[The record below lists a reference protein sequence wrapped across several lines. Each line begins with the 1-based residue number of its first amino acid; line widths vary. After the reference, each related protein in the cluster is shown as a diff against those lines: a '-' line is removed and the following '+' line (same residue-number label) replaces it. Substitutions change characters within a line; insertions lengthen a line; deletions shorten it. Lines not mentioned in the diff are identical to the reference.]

1 MNRNIDLAAILLS
14 CGIFVLLF
22 VESVLGNFN
31 QFLQPD
37 LPDLSDLFRPSD
49 ATHKRK
55 EVLKIILEVS
65 TGALKIRNQE
75 HKRVKEKT
83 TNSRQS
89 RFDRTSEDWSF
100 SAAELSNTGR

>member
-65 TGALKIRNQE
+65 TG
-75 HKRVKEKT
+75 

-100 SAAELSNTGR
+100 SAAELSHTGR